1 MASALRREGM
11 ALASPRRVQDG
22 TPPEPGGASLVRLQ
36 TKVRPPPHS
45 FWTHTRIHTP
55 VLSINKCFLHTEEI
69 D

>member
-36 TKVRPPPHS
+36 TKVRPPTP
-45 FWTHTRIHTP
+45 TPTRP
-55 VLSINKCFLHTEEI
+55 SSPPLAGMPR
-69 D
+69 